1 MVKEIPCVSEIFVCT
16 KYEEALRLINEVQPQ
31 IILLD
36 IHLDKDSGLDM
47 LTYIRKNFPVIKVIM
62 VTNKASKYYRNLCKK
77 IGSHG
82 FVDKSE
88 EFEKIPEIIEQ
99 YY

>member
-1 MVKEIPCVSEIFVCT
+1 MVKEIECVSDVFVAT
-16 KYEEALRLINEVQPQ
+16 NYADAIVLLEAVKPQ

-47 LTYIRKNFPVIKVIM
+47 LGYVLSNYPTIKVIM

-77 IGSHG
+77 MGSHG
-82 FVDKSE
+82 FIDKSE
-88 EFEKIPEIIEQ
+88 EFETIPAVIESH
-99 YY
+99 Y